1 MPIQYSQGGL
11 SAHLLLLAP
20 MPRLSLPLVV
30 LSSWLWLALPSAAQT
45 TIGNPIDLAQ
55 THWYAGR
62 QQQALDVLTQAI
74 ASDPQQRRWRFTL
87 AWMRQ
92 DRGETPEAEA
102 LLRRLVEDFPDYA
115 EAHNNLAVIQAGR
128 GDLDDAQQSLA
139 RAVLLNPDH
148 AQAQENLGDVLIR
161 LAQRAY
167 NKAQGLQPQARL
179 QLKISQLDALVR
191 AR

>member
-1 MPIQYSQGGL
+1 
-11 SAHLLLLAP
+11 
-20 MPRLSLPLVV
+20 MPRLSLLLVV
-30 LSSWLWLALPSAAQT
+30 FSSWLWLAQPSAAQAT
-45 TIGNPIDLAQ
+45 NGNPLDQAQ

-74 ASDPQQRRWRFTL
+74 TADPQQSRWRFTL
-87 AWMRQ
+87 AWMRL
-92 DRGETPEAEA
+92 DRGETSEAEA
-102 LLRRLVEDFPDYA
+102 VLSRLVEDFPDYA
-115 EAHNNLAVIQAGR
+115 EAHNNLAVILAGR
-128 GDLDDAQQSLA
+128 GDLDAAQHSLA

-148 AQAQENLGDVLIR
+148 AQAQENLGDVLLR

-179 QLKISQLDALVR
+179 QLKISQLDALMR